1 MLAKIEYQLNIGVF
15 VWDYD
20 NLIKNKIN
28 YNDQFK
34 INKILNNKFGR
45 IIYKRYIYLKKEK
58 SLSFLKIKS
67 FTVYIIM
74 KHHIMFSASSR
85 ESN

>member
-1 MLAKIEYQLNIGVF
+1 MLVKIEYQLNIGVF

-45 IIYKRYIYLKKEK
+45 IIFKSYIFFKIKVYF
-58 SLSFLKIKS
+58 FLK
-67 FTVYIIM
+67 
-74 KHHIMFSASSR
+74 
-85 ESN
+85 